1 MKRKLLSLLLAFML
15 CLTLLPTAALA
26 GETDGAAWDG
36 TADTSWYDESQ
47 SEFHLTTAEQLA
59 GLAQLVNDRAATV
72 SFAGKTL
79 YLDNDLDLSGHQW
92 TSIGFINRF
101 SGTFDG
107 QYHTIANLYHHY
119 TEQTS
124 KRSGLFGVVENG
136 TIRNLFITDADIVS
150 NDSRLN
156 AGILA
161 DDVTDSVIENCYTS
175 GRIENNNGHKL
186 LGGLIGQCIAG
197 TQVRGCGSDAVV
209 VSTEAAVLGYFGGDT
224 VGGLIG
230 QWETSNK
237 NSLIADCWF
246 GGSVSCEYDDAG
258 VAGILGA
265 HFGYEDDP
273 NVVIKNCLVATKNIT
288 CAEPGNITWIT
299 AATNASAASCVW
311 PDSPPSGV
319 ELGED
324 EYPNNN
330 GNYLAVVS
338 LIISGSYAYLD
349 PDFDQSQCG
358 NAASDFTAPAVLAGL
373 QSNAGTGIEWVAG
386 IEHPTFAWDEQH
398 ALADYTA
405 VDAALEKANALR
417 EGDYKDFS
425 AVKAALASVDRA
437 KSKAEQ
443 TEVDA
448 MAQAIED
455 AVAALEYK
463 DADYT
468 AVDAAIAKANALN
481 ESDYVDFSAVKEAV
495 DAVVRGKNITE
506 QDEVDAMAQAIEDA
520 IQALVVVVND
530 PVYSVTVSGETE
542 GGSVAVRPRYASEGT
557 IVTVTV
563 TTDSSCRLESLT
575 VTDKNGR
582 ELTLTDK
589 GNGKYTFAMPAGR
602 VTVSAVFAK
611 EAEVSPFR
619 DVATDAPCYEAVKWA
634 AAQGITGGIGDG
646 LFGPDL
652 LCTRAQIVTFL
663 WRSAGEPEPENG
675 SGFADVS
682 AESYYTKAVAWAVE
696 NGVTA
701 GTGND
706 CFSPDTACTR
716 AQLAAILWRA
726 AGKPEAAN
734 AGFADVSPDDWFAAA
749 VNWAAETG
757 VIPGDGGRFA
767 PDGTVTRAQ
776 LAEVLMRAVAENGKA

>member
-1 MKRKLLSLLLAFML
+1 MKRKLLSLLLAFAL
-15 CLTLLPTAALA
+15 CLMLLPTAALA
-26 GETDGAAWDG
+26 EETDGAAWNG
-36 TADTSWYDESQ
+36 TADTSWYNESQ

-59 GLAQLVNDRAATV
+59 GLAQLVNDKTASV

-92 TSIGFINRF
+92 TAIGSFNSF

-119 TEQTS
+119 TGQTS
-124 KRSGLFGVVENG
+124 TRSGLFGAVENG
-136 TIRNLFITDADIVS
+136 TIKNLLVTDADIVS
-150 NDSRLN
+150 NDGRLN

-161 DDVTDSVIENCYTS
+161 DDVSDSVIENCYTS
-175 GRIENNNGHKL
+175 GRIENNDGHKL
-186 LGGLIGQCIAG
+186 LGGLIGQCLAG

-209 VSTEAAVLGYFGGDT
+209 VSTEAAALGYFGGDT

-246 GGSVSCEYDDAG
+246 GGSISCEYDDAG

-273 NVVIKNCLVATKNIT
+273 SVVIKNCLVATKNIT

-299 AATNASAASCVW
+299 AATNASAADCVW

-319 ELGED
+319 ELD
-324 EYPNNN
+324 EETYPDNN

-338 LIISGSYAYLD
+338 LIISGYNAYLD
-349 PDFDQSQCG
+349 PDFDQSLCG
-358 NAASDFTAPAVLAGL
+358 NAVSDFTAPAVLAGL

-386 IEHPTFAWDEQH
+386 IEHPRFAWDEQH

-405 VDAALEKANALR
+405 VDAA
-417 EGDYKDFS
+417 
-425 AVKAALASVDRA
+425 
-437 KSKAEQ
+437 
-443 TEVDA
+443 
-448 MAQAIED
+448 
-455 AVAALEYK
+455 
-463 DADYT
+463 
-468 AVDAAIAKANALN
+468 IAKADALN

-495 DAVVRGKNITE
+495 AAVVRGKNITE
-506 QDEVDAMAQAIEDA
+506 QDEVDAMAQAIVAA
-520 IQALVVVVND
+520 IQSLVVVVND
-530 PVYSVTVSGETE
+530 PVYSVTVSGETK
-542 GGSVAVRPRYASEGT
+542 GGSVSVRPRYASEGT

-563 TTDSSCRLESLT
+563 TTDSCCRLENLT

-589 GNGKYTFAMPAGR
+589 GDGRYTFTMPAGR
-602 VTVSAVFAK
+602 VTVSAVFAE

-663 WRSAGEPEPENG
+663 WRAAGSPEPENG

-682 AESYYTKAVAWAVE
+682 ADSYYAKAAAWAVE
-696 NGVTA
+696 AGVTA
-701 GTGND
+701 GTGEGK
-706 CFSPDTACTR
+706 FSPDAACTR
-716 AQLAAILWRA
+716 SQLAAILWRA
-726 AGKPEAAN
+726 AGKPDAAD

-767 PDGTVTRAQ
+767 PAGTVTRAQ
-776 LAEVLMRAVAENGKA
+776 LAEVLMRALAGSGKA